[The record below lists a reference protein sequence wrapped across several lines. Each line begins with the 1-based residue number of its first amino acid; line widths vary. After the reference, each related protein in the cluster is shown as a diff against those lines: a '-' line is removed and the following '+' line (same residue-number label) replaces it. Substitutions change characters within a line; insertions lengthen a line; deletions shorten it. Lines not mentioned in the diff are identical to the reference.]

1 MLYVTHT
8 YVFSFS
14 SILFL
19 KAIYIYIYNNFL
31 MYNKNKKEQNNIN
44 KAFKERIYQFHLEFT
59 IRLK

>member
-19 KAIYIYIYNNFL
+19 KAIYIYIYIYNNFL
-31 MYNKNKKEQNNIN
+31 MYNKNKKEQNNIH
-44 KAFKERIYQFHLEFT
+44 KAFIY
-59 IRLK
+59 I

>member
-31 MYNKNKKEQNNIN
+31 MYNKNKKEQNNIH
-44 KAFKERIYQFHLEFT
+44 KAFIY
-59 IRLK
+59 I

>member
-8 YVFSFS
+8 YVFSFF

-31 MYNKNKKEQNNIN
+31 MYNKNKKEQNNIH
-44 KAFKERIYQFHLEFT
+44 KAFIY
-59 IRLK
+59 IYNIYIIIYI